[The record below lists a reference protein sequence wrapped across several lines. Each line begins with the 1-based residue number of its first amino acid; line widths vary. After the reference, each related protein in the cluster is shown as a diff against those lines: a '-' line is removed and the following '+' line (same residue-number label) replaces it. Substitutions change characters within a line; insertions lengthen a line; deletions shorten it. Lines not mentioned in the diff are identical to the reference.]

1 MGRGAERACGRPW
14 TAGQPARPG
23 EAAEAS
29 GAGRAGAMA
38 RRREMSDRPV
48 GERITRR
55 SGRGSARP
63 LSARYL
69 RAWAAE
75 VAATLPPLTEPQV
88 AAVARLATHLDAN
101 DSQEVVA

>member
-1 MGRGAERACGRPW
+1 
-14 TAGQPARPG
+14 
-23 EAAEAS
+23 
-29 GAGRAGAMA
+29 MA
-38 RRREMSDRPV
+38 RRREMSDRP

-75 VAATLPPLTEPQV
+75 VAAKLPPLTEPQV
-88 AAVARLATHLDAN
+88 AALARLATHLDAN
-101 DSQEVVA
+101 DSQELAA